1 MRGTKAPT
9 IVTVSPVTNPNRV
22 AKASPA
28 RPNWLPPMEPE
39 TREAPSNRR
48 KASWSTPRTTT
59 ESPWRTL
66 RPRISGLTV
75 TVQLDADRF
84 DARLMLIDRAPE
96 PCVIA
101 KASPATT
108 REARSGGPRGP
119 ATWPPGGTRRGPGPR
134 TPAAGSWPGGLLRS
148 PGRPRPAGRDEGR

>member
-28 RPNWLPPMEPE
+28 KPNWLPPMEPE

-59 ESPWRTL
+59 ESPSRTL

-84 DARLMLIDRAPE
+84 DARLTLIDRAPE

-108 REARSGGPRGP
+108 RAGTLGRAARTGHVAPRRNAQRARPENALG
-119 ATWPPGGTRRGPGPR
+119 RRSEEH
-134 TPAAGSWPGGLLRS
+134 TSELQSQSNLVC
-148 PGRPRPAGRDEGR
+148 